1 MYLYIIAI
9 IIIVCCYFIKIKHNF
24 WDKQPVMRDN
34 NSNEIKVIGIIPNF
48 KIKLNGNNIR
58 FTTNISN
65 LDNVYTFLNDNFN
78 NDYNINYNYL
88 KYCFTKKGSTNI
100 TAYNKKDIIGFIH
113 AQPMRVVFEKKL
125 LNLYYV
131 DYLCVEKSN
140 RSKNLASLLIST
152 LLNSYKN
159 KRTIFLFKKDT
170 IGLPYKSLLK
180 THYFYKD
187 LREVIPTKIENVYS
201 LCDKPQNMDL
211 VYNYYRKLISRFK
224 MYNYI
229 DRTEFKELFVLGKKL
244 DLFVIRNENGLNTLV
259 IGKKGVYKLWGKI
272 ENCFEIECILGEI
285 RHSEYVDKKLSN
297 ILKNNGYN
305 FYCLSN
311 VGIHGKFIRDNKLT
325 RSQRVY
331 YYSYNLNLPKFK
343 LTDYIVNLN

>member
-1 MYLYIIAI
+1 MYLYIVAI
-9 IIIVCCYFIKIKHNF
+9 IIIVLCYFIQIKHKF

-34 NSNEIKVIGIIPNF
+34 ECDQIKVIGLIPKFN
-48 KIKLNGNNIR
+48 INLNGNKIK
-58 FTTNISN
+58 FTINISN
-65 LDNVYTFLNDNFN
+65 LDEVYKFLNDNFN

-88 KYCFTKKGSTNI
+88 KYCFNKDGATNI
-100 TAYNKKDIIGFIH
+100 TAYDGKDIVGFIH
-113 AQPMRVVFEKKL
+113 AQPMRVVFKKKL
-125 LNLYYV
+125 LNLFYV
-131 DYLCVEKSN
+131 DYLCVEKHN
-140 RSKNLASLLIST
+140 RSKNLASLLISR
-152 LLNSYKN
+152 LLNSYSN
-159 KRTIFLFKKDT
+159 KKTIFLFKKDT

-187 LREVIPTKIENVYS
+187 LREVVPLKVENIYN
-201 LCDKPQNMDL
+201 LHDKPENKDI

-229 DRTEFKELFVLGKKL
+229 DRKEFSKLFIDDKKL
-244 DLFVIRNENGLNTLV
+244 DLFVVKNENGFNTLV

-285 RHSEYVDKKLSN
+285 RNPKEIDNKLSN
-297 ILKNNGYN
+297 ILKNLGYN

-311 VGIHGKFIRDNKLT
+311 VGIHGKFIRDNKLV